1 MCRSCDGE
9 ISWYVPKCYI
19 QVHVR
24 TLYVER
30 QHLAAKLEICH
41 SFLESVSGRPSLVAL
56 ILSLLQRRLY
66 IRPLTLTLL
75 DCSST
80 KEGLHFLRG
89 FRMIDDS
96 RRSLYAPALEPLLGT
111 VIHCVR

>member
-1 MCRSCDGE
+1 MLHT
-9 ISWYVPKCYI
+9 
-19 QVHVR
+19 VHVR

-30 QHLAAKLEICH
+30 QHLATKLEICH
-41 SFLESVSGRPSLVAL
+41 SFLELVSSRLSLFAL
-56 ILSLLQRRLY
+56 ILFLLQRRLN

-80 KEGLHFLRG
+80 KEGLHSLRG
-89 FRMIDDS
+89 IRMINDS
-96 RRSLYAPALEPLLGT
+96 RRSLYAPGLEPLLGT